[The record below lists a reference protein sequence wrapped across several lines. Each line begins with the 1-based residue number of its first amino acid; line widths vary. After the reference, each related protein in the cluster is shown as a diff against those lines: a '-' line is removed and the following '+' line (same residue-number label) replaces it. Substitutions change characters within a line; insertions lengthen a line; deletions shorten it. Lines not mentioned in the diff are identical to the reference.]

1 MGKKMRRTMA
11 RPSNWM
17 DSHTATSGL
26 TPTERGA
33 KASTA
38 EVDKAASKTTRFIII
53 FSLSKGYYCGRWWYL
68 VRTNAACGCE
78 QENTLPSKM
87 WPDTTHAFA
96 LISISNIA
104 S

>member
-68 VRTNAACGCE
+68 VRTNAASGGE
-78 QENTLPSKM
+78 PKNDTLPSKNVARH
-87 WPDTTHAFA
+87 HACVCFD
-96 LISISNIA
+96 LHL
-104 S
+104 